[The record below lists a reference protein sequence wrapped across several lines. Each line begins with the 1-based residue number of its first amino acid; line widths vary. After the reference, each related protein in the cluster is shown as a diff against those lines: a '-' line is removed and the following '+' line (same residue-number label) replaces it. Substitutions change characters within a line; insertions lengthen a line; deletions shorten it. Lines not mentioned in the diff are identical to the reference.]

1 MKAFFMACLFSGFI
15 VIPAQAD
22 IIYFKDGMKTICE
35 ERAWEEKDEVK
46 CEYSGWVLSYQK
58 KDVLRIIKT
67 TPNKKSTPTG
77 TKADSKK
84 STPAKNTKSASKKS
98 TPAVKQTPPTKK
110 SEANQ
115 TVTTKSVR
123 KKIKTPQKRPTGPV
137 FYDPRRPYKYWADK
151 NSKHKNYKQAIQAL
165 AKKYNRT
172 PEWIQSNMGDTNDL
186 DQIHRNLSNPQAK
199 SVAPK
204 SAALA
209 NQKPEVLF
217 YNPRRPYPYWTGKKS
232 KHKSFK
238 AAIQD
243 LAKTYDR
250 SPEWVK
256 QNMGATNDLNE
267 IHGNLKKRS
276 AIDPK

>member
-1 MKAFFMACLFSGFI
+1 VKAFITACLFAGFI
-15 VIPAQAD
+15 VLPARAD

-35 ERAWEEKDEVK
+35 GRAWEEKDEVK
-46 CEYSGWVLSYQK
+46 CEYSGWVLTYQK

-67 TPNKKSTPTG
+67 TPNKNSTPTG

-84 STPAKNTKSASKKS
+84 SPPEKNTKSASKKS
-98 TPAVKQTPPTKK
+98 TRAVKQAPPTKK
-110 SEANQ
+110 SEVSQ
-115 TVTTKSVR
+115 TVNTKSVR
-123 KKIKTPQKRPTGPV
+123 KKIMTPQKRPTGPV

-151 NSKHKNYKQAIQAL
+151 DSRHKNYKQAIQAL
-165 AKKYNRT
+165 AKKYSRT

-186 DQIHRNLSNPQAK
+186 GQIHRNLSNPQAK
-199 SVAPK
+199 SIDPK
-204 SAALA
+204 SSTLA

-217 YNPRRPYPYWTGKKS
+217 YNPRRPYPYQTGKKS

-238 AAIQD
+238 AAIQA

-267 IHGNLKKRS
+267 IHGNLKARR
-276 AIDPK
+276 AMEP